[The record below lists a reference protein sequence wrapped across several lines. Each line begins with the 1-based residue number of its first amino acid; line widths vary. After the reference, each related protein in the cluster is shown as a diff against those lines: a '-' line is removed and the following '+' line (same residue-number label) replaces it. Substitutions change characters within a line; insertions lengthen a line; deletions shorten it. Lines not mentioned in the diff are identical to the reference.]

1 MTPNIQQKPLLNQ
14 TSFVGNFWSKDDS
27 GMNQLL
33 DYIKS
38 THDDLDI
45 IHSIYKKRAD
55 LENEFGEKLLAL
67 STAQELDEPAED
79 GVAGAYQA
87 IAVELRKTAESHLE
101 LSKKLK
107 EEVSNELEA
116 KLQDYRSLF
125 DKWDKMLH
133 KVYLTRQERTVE
145 LLKIRAQYLKE
156 HDASKGQSNQMM
168 KKLREQYKMLVEE
181 VNELSQ
187 EWIETWT
194 EACETIEAMEE
205 DRVEFIKGN
214 VWEYA
219 NLASAKLL
227 IQDEWCEVIRTQ
239 LEKCSAEEEIEKCIS
254 NYGTGAK
261 IPTTNDYVGEV
272 MKEFKRKQS
281 AQQALED
288 KNQMMEGTIR
298 YKISDNM
305 GSTASRGQIKRKP
318 LNKSLIEKA
327 TINQQI
333 KEQKEPDDIPTT
345 KEKPKSI
352 EAVLNSLE
360 SQKGTKDR
368 DFHRRQPSEYKPDTG
383 SLPIR
388 RGQRTL
394 QQIIDAPEQA
404 PKSPRPIS
412 QTIQN
417 EDYNNNSKTMI
428 QQQQQQQQQQQ
439 PLNQSSNFSQHPQF
453 QPYNTQSQQ
462 QYAAVDQRSPM
473 MQPQRSP
480 MMQPQHS
487 PMIQP
492 QAMMMQVPVSPMMQ
506 PQRSPIMAPQASPN
520 MQPYQ
525 RSIPPPITIPNY
537 VAPSPQPSPAMIY
550 GSSPIVRWPTTF
562 IDGRPIISW
571 ARSKYDYKPTDPTEI
586 PLTKNCLVGVLESDL
601 SEESWW
607 IGAVWDEYHQA
618 WSNAGSVPGN
628 FMVKL

>member
-1 MTPNIQQKPLLNQ
+1 
-14 TSFVGNFWSKDDS
+14 
-27 GMNQLL
+27 
-33 DYIKS
+33 
-38 THDDLDI
+38 
-45 IHSIYKKRAD
+45 
-55 LENEFGEKLLAL
+55 
-67 STAQELDEPAED
+67 
-79 GVAGAYQA
+79 
-87 IAVELRKTAESHLE
+87 
-101 LSKKLK
+101 
-107 EEVSNELEA
+107 
-116 KLQDYRSLF
+116 
-125 DKWDKMLH
+125 
-133 KVYLTRQERTVE
+133 
-145 LLKIRAQYLKE
+145 
-156 HDASKGQSNQMM
+156 M
-168 KKLREQYKMLVEE
+168 K
-181 VNELSQ
+181 
-187 EWIETWT
+187 
-194 EACETIEAMEE
+194 
-205 DRVEFIKGN
+205 
-214 VWEYA
+214 
-219 NLASAKLL
+219 
-227 IQDEWCEVIRTQ
+227 WCEVIRTQ

-254 NYGTGAK
+254 NYGTGSK
-261 IPTTNDYVGEV
+261 IPSMKMDFFFAFYYKLFICPHFFLATNEYVGEV

-333 KEQKEPDDIPTT
+333 KEQKELDDIPTT

-383 SLPIR
+383 SLPVR

-412 QTIQN
+412 QIIQN
-417 EDYNNNSKTMI
+417 EDYNNNSKAMI
-428 QQQQQQQQQQQ
+428 QQQQQ
-439 PLNQSSNFSQHPQF
+439 PLNQPSNFSQQPHF
-453 QPYNTQSQQ
+453 QPYNPQSQQ

-506 PQRSPIMAPQASPN
+506 PHRSPIMAPQGSPN

-537 VAPSPQPSPAMIY
+537 VAPSPQPSPAVMY

-571 ARSKYDYKPTDPTEI
+571 GKY
-586 PLTKNCLVGVLESDL
+586 
-601 SEESWW
+601 
-607 IGAVWDEYHQA
+607 
-618 WSNAGSVPGN
+618 
-628 FMVKL
+628 